1 MKRLAQWGITIAVV
15 AFLGYVMY
23 SSVAPATV
31 SCEVCLVFGGE
42 EVCRMG
48 AGPTPEVAANGG
60 AGERVRRQRHGN
72 DRHRAVQS
80 APAGTDDV
88 FSVTGRGHHGQL

>member
-1 MKRLAQWGITIAVV
+1 MKRLAQWGIGIAVV

-31 SCEVCLVFGGE
+31 SCEVCLVFDGE

-48 AGPTPEVAANGG
+48 AGPTPEDAANAAQESACGG
-60 AGERVRRQRHGN
+60 NATGMIATERCRSRPP
-72 DRHRAVQS
+72 DRLTCSPQ
-80 APAGTDDV
+80 
-88 FSVTGRGHHGQL
+88 

>member
-1 MKRLAQWGITIAVV
+1 MKRLIRWGIGIAVA

-31 SCEVCLVFGGE
+31 SCEVGLVFDGE

-48 AGPTPEVAANGG
+48 AGPTAEVAAAAAQESACGG
-60 AGERVRRQRHGN
+60 NASGMIATTRCRGRQPERMTC
-72 DRHRAVQS
+72 S
-80 APAGTDDV
+80 P
-88 FSVTGRGHHGQL
+88 

>member
-1 MKRLAQWGITIAVV
+1 MKRLAQWGIGIAVV

-31 SCEVCLVFGGE
+31 SCEVCLVFDGE

-48 AGPTPEVAANGG
+48 AGPTPEDAANAAQESACGG
-60 AGERVRRQRHGN
+60 NATPE
-72 DRHRAVQS
+72 
-80 APAGTDDV
+80 
-88 FSVTGRGHHGQL
+88 